1 MKKDNIIHIVGSLL
15 LPVYLLCI
23 HACTVANLDL
33 CIDEHPHRGQ
43 LIIDYDWSGLNI
55 EHPDSMVVMALRPV
69 FRDKMAS
76 NWATS
81 ASGNENRLYGRFI
94 ASAAGD
100 DNLYYSSFKDNPSRD
115 SLFLPAGE
123 WTISSYT
130 SNPSTVGLVKEYAT
144 DVMDDGGNLYFKLD
158 VSERLPEKYAYWY
171 DRNSYGGW
179 VEASANSSVCLAS
192 GYVVI
197 DEFANVKKNY
207 RMKLSPR
214 IVAQKVN
221 VGFEAEIVDS
231 DIVVDSIVCAMSG
244 IADAMNLNT
253 MELDIDAT
261 HQTIFGTELSRTSD
275 KRISARSTIYVPGLV
290 RSSSSSLLQGPGILN
305 VSVFVSYTDD
315 KNVSRKRRLDATLNL
330 FRLLSATPSVRYDEN
345 GRVMQ
350 ACTELNLLVQSR
362 MLISKDKLSNADDA
376 LDSWVDETII
386 DVEI

>member
-1 MKKDNIIHIVGSLL
+1 MKKMTYIRIVGSWL
-15 LPVYLLCI
+15 LPVSLLCM

-33 CIDEHPHRGQ
+33 CMDEHPHRGH
-43 LIIDYDWSGLNI
+43 LIIDYDWSGVDI
-55 EHPDSMVVMALRPV
+55 EHPDSMVVVALRPV

-76 NWATS
+76 NWATG

-94 ASAAGD
+94 ASASGD
-100 DNLYYSSFKDNPSRD
+100 GNLYHASFKDNPSRD

-130 SNPSTVGLVKEYAT
+130 SNPSTIELVKDYAT
-144 DVMDDGGNLYFKLD
+144 DVMDDGGSLYFKSD

-179 VEASANSSVCLAS
+179 VEASANSSVCLS
-192 GYVVI
+192 GGSVVI
-197 DEFANVKKNY
+197 DEYSNVKKDY
-207 RMKLSPR
+207 RVKLAPR

-221 VGFEAEIVDS
+221 VGFEAEIVDA
-231 DIVVDSIVCAMSG
+231 DIAVDSIVCAISG

-261 HQTIFGTELSRTSD
+261 HQAIFETELSRTSD
-275 KRISARSTIYVPGLV
+275 RHVSAHGTIYVPGLV

-305 VSVFVSYTDD
+305 VSVFVSYADD
-315 KNVSRKRRLDATLNL
+315 NNVCRKRRLDATLNL
-330 FRLLSATPSVRYDEN
+330 FRLLSATPSVQYDKDAK
-345 GRVMQ
+345 VVQ
-350 ACTELNLLVQSR
+350 ACAELNLLVQSR

-376 LDSWVDETII
+376 LDSWVEETII